1 MVNTR
6 RQNAKADANPSKSVF
21 SKEQND
27 LLILQVHEYS
37 LHATGQYSLNKF
49 VLGLNESSTE
59 ADIKT
64 SYRSMA
70 VRFHPD
76 KNIGLDTS
84 KMMVM
89 INEAKDGLKN
99 TLRNND
105 AIREAERVR
114 AAEEMITLFSD
125 DNSDSETSETSS
137 EPATSSNKASTF
149 PAEHST
155 DNE

>member
-6 RQNAKADANPSKSVF
+6 RKNERADANPSQPVL

-27 LLILQVHEYS
+27 LLIQQVHEYS
-37 LHATGQYSLNKF
+37 LHATGQYSWNTF

-59 ADIKT
+59 ADMKKA
-64 SYRSMA
+64 YHSMA
-70 VRFHPD
+70 LIFYPQ

-99 TLRNND
+99 TPRTND
-105 AIREAERVR
+105 AIR
-114 AAEEMITLFSD
+114 
-125 DNSDSETSETSS
+125 
-137 EPATSSNKASTF
+137 
-149 PAEHST
+149 
-155 DNE
+155 